1 MWSPRMPTGPLSS
14 ALPITPGQCFSVLKS
29 LLPLSRYNFFRW
41 HAFWDENLW
50 RRHHTHSSYGFLW
63 LNPQT
68 VCAESAN
75 VTSKGVAITKPRV
88 LNYPVHNLTAMKLV
102 NTEAVCESVVSLFGV
117 LSLRTT
123 TRMTI
128 TCDLNI
134 LSVFLGKLYVTF

>member
-1 MWSPRMPTGPLSS
+1 MR
-14 ALPITPGQCFSVLKS
+14 
-29 LLPLSRYNFFRW
+29 
-41 HAFWDENLW
+41 
-50 RRHHTHSSYGFLW
+50 
-63 LNPQT
+63 
-68 VCAESAN
+68 AESAN
-75 VTSKGVAITKPRV
+75 VTSKGVAITKPHV

-102 NTEAVCESVVSLFGV
+102 DTEAVCESVVSLFGV